1 MRTIPPALSA
11 ALGAAA
17 TTLALCVRIV
27 RMDGVALGFTTHD
40 RPLVLGGLIH
50 EPAPGL
56 DPSAIDLGGA
66 EDAEAGELTGGLP
79 EDARLRD
86 DLREGRFDAARV
98 TVELID
104 WEQPAAGSLPLLSGR
119 LGRIEV
125 NGEAFSASIRTG
137 AAALEA
143 DPIEC
148 CSPECRASLGDPR
161 CRVNLAG
168 RRRIVAAASVPASA
182 TIEWSGPDAPAEA
195 YAHGRL
201 RVLTG
206 MAAGEER
213 VILASGA
220 GSVAL
225 ERPVARL
232 AEGDLIELTEGC
244 DKRLATCRDRFGN
257 AVNFQGEPHVPGGD
271 SAIRYGA
278 L

>member
-1 MRTIPPALSA
+1 MRSIPPALSA

-27 RMDGVALGFTTHD
+27 RTDGVALGFTTHD
-40 RPLVLGGLIH
+40 WPLALDGLIH

-66 EDAEAGELTGGLP
+66 EDAEAGELAGALP

-86 DLREGRFDAARV
+86 DLQEGRFDAARV

-104 WEQPAAGSLPLLSGR
+104 WEQPAAGSLPLVSGR
-119 LGRIEV
+119 LGRIEI

-137 AAALEA
+137 AASLEA

-148 CSPECRASLGDPR
+148 CSPECRASLGDSR

-168 RRRIVAAASVPASA
+168 RRRIVPVASVPSGA
-182 TIEWSGPDAPAEA
+182 TVEWSGPDAPADA
-195 YAHGRL
+195 HAHGRL

-206 MAAGEER
+206 LAAGEER
-213 VILASGA
+213 VILASA
-220 GSVAL
+220 ARSAAL
-225 ERPVARL
+225 ERPVAHL
-232 AEGDLIELTEGC
+232 APGDLIELTEGC
-244 DKRLATCRDRFGN
+244 DKRFATCRDRFGN
-257 AVNFQGEPHVPGGD
+257 AANFQGEPHVPGGD